1 MSENILEVKNL
12 TKTYDGLE
20 AVRDISFSIAPGEI
34 LGLLGPN
41 GAGKTSTISMI
52 LGILEPTSGSITV
65 FDSPLAENRSD
76 ILLRMNFTATYTSLP
91 GNLTVSQNLFIFALL
106 YNVSDRKFRIEYL
119 LKEFDLER
127 FRDTKTGLLSSG
139 ELSRVNLRSEE
150 RRVGKE
156 G

>member
-52 LGILEPTSGSITV
+52 LGILEPTSGSITI
-65 FDSPLAENRSD
+65 SPFLKIFLS
-76 ILLRMNFTATYTSLP
+76 LHFSTTY
-91 GNLTVSQNLFIFALL
+91 LTVNSVLSIF
-106 YNVSDRKFRIEYL
+106 
-119 LKEFDLER
+119 
-127 FRDTKTGLLSSG
+127 
-139 ELSRVNLRSEE
+139 
-150 RRVGKE
+150 
-156 G
+156 